1 MVRRGRQRKFDNTIV
16 SPCVSLCRFTG
27 DEPICVGCG
36 RLQDE
41 VRDWPIMTAEQ
52 KLAILDLVAQRK
64 KDLPKL

>member
-1 MVRRGRQRKFDNTIV
+1 M
-16 SPCVSLCRFTG
+16 SLCRFTG
-27 DEPICVGCG
+27 EEPICVGCG

-52 KLAILDLVAQRK
+52 KLAVLDLVAQRK